1 MKIRNRFL
9 TRLLAWLAVR
19 LMRLLFATCRRK
31 DFAETPG
38 MNPYVSND
46 IDRHLYCIWHDQVVM
61 VLFAGRPVE
70 FAGLVSKHQDGSILS
85 DAMEIIG
92 VKPVRGSSSR
102 GGARALRELMHT
114 AKDRH
119 VAITPDGPR
128 GPRHELKAGIVY
140 LASQS
145 GRKIVPVAMTCKRM
159 WKIRGNW
166 TDMMLPKP
174 FTTLYAVGLR
184 PLHVPPDLDRDGIE
198 RFTQLLQAEMD
209 RAERLVEDAA
219 AGRTVDFETE
229 RVADQKLA
237 A

>member
-1 MKIRNRFL
+1 
-9 TRLLAWLAVR
+9 LLAWLAVR
-19 LMRLLFATCRRK
+19 LMRLLFLTCRRK
-31 DFAETPG
+31 DFAEVPEI
-38 MNPYVSND
+38 NPYVSND

-61 VLFAGRPVE
+61 VMFAGRPVE
-70 FAGLVSKHQDGSILS
+70 FAGLVSRHQDGSILS
-85 DAMEIIG
+85 DAMEMIG

-102 GGARALRELMHT
+102 GGAQAMRELMHT

-128 GPRHELKAGIVY
+128 GPRHELKVGIVY

-184 PLHVPPDLDRDGIE
+184 PLEVPPNLDRDGIE
-198 RFTQLLQAEMD
+198 RFTQLLQEEMQ
-209 RAERLVEDAA
+209 RAERLVNEAA
-219 AGRTVDFETE
+219 AGRTPDFEGE
-229 RVADQKLA
+229 RSSGDTAPKLA